1 MKYRNLFFDLDD
13 TIWAFS
19 RNARDT
25 FEEVYRKYSF
35 ERYFDSFDHYY
46 TIYQQRNTELWIEYG
61 EGKITKD
68 ELNRQRFSYLE
79 AVGRTVCGIAPW
91 LELGED
97 DTPEGQL
104 RKKYIELTVKGI
116 SNAVNPSSPDYL
128 IFGEPSQPL
137 VDAAF
142 LAEGLLRAPKQLWG
156 NLSPAARKQVVT
168 ELKRSRVIK
177 PNESNWLLFAS
188 IVEAALQEFTG
199 ECDTTRLNYGIRK
212 FRDL

>member
-128 IFGEPSQPL
+128 IF
-137 VDAAF
+137 
-142 LAEGLLRAPKQLWG
+142 
-156 NLSPAARKQVVT
+156 
-168 ELKRSRVIK
+168 
-177 PNESNWLLFAS
+177 
-188 IVEAALQEFTG
+188 
-199 ECDTTRLNYGIRK
+199 
-212 FRDL
+212 

>member
-68 ELNRQRFSYLE
+68 ELNRQRFSYPLQ
-79 AVGRTVCGIAPW
+79 AVGVEDEFALHCVGDVAVEVDRNPVAFVHVKARSDARVSVAEFYGI
-91 LELGED
+91 
-97 DTPEGQL
+97 
-104 RKKYIELTVKGI
+104 VGI
-116 SNAVNPSSPDYL
+116 R
-128 IFGEPSQPL
+128 F
-137 VDAAF
+137 
-142 LAEGLLRAPKQLWG
+142 
-156 NLSPAARKQVVT
+156 QVV
-168 ELKRSRVIK
+168 EVPFVVERHQAEYSASDFKRQCVGAERTPFGSVR
-177 PNESNWLLFAS
+177 
-188 IVEAALQEFTG
+188 Q
-199 ECDTTRLNYGIRK
+199 
-212 FRDL
+212 

>member
-68 ELNRQRFSYLE
+68 ELNVAKIVKQFNIQAGKVAIAYKTDQTAQRRNDVARRLYLLGKSTILDLN
-79 AVGRTVCGIAPW
+79 AAIA
-91 LELGED
+91 EKD
-97 DTPEGQL
+97 NS
-104 RKKYIELTVKGI
+104 RRAYI
-116 SNAVNPSSPDYL
+116 
-128 IFGEPSQPL
+128 
-137 VDAAF
+137 
-142 LAEGLLRAPKQLWG
+142 
-156 NLSPAARKQVVT
+156 
-168 ELKRSRVIK
+168 
-177 PNESNWLLFAS
+177 
-188 IVEAALQEFTG
+188 AALYNYWNLYYGLRSLTG
-199 ECDTTRLNYGIRK
+199 YDFEKMIPITEDYELLLNN
-212 FRDL
+212 